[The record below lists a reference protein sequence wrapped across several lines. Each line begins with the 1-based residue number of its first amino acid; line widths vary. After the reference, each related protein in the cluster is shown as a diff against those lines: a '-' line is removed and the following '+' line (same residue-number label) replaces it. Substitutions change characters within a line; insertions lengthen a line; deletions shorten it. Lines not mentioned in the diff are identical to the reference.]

1 MKKTLSNSHFTEA
14 VLRSKKST
22 FILSAL
28 LAAALIGSCASSRSA
43 NVYSRD
49 QARQTQT
56 VSTGVVTA
64 VRSVLIE
71 GTKTPAGVVAGGA
84 LGGIAGSAV
93 GGGKGSALMT
103 VVGAIAGGAAGAA
116 AEEGI
121 TRKAGFE
128 ITVALDNGQTIA
140 VVQEADQPFNVG
152 DRVKVLS
159 SPDGTSRVTY

>member
-1 MKKTLSNSHFTEA
+1 MERSSLNYR
-14 VLRSKKST
+14 LRNIIFLNKKSI
-22 FILSAL
+22 FILSVL

-49 QARQTQT
+49 QAQQAQT
-56 VSTGVVTA
+56 VTTGVVTA

-121 TRKAGFE
+121 TRKAGLE
-128 ITVALDNGQTIA
+128 ITVALDNGKTIA
-140 VVQEADQPFNVG
+140 VVQEADQAFKAG
-152 DRVKVLS
+152 DRVRVLS
-159 SPDGTSRVTY
+159 APDGTSRVTY

>member
-1 MKKTLSNSHFTEA
+1 MKKIRFNPHF
-14 VLRSKKST
+14 LMNRKNIY
-22 FILSAL
+22 ILSAL
-28 LAAALIGSCASSRSA
+28 LTAALVGSCASSRSA

-49 QARQTQT
+49 QVRQAQT
-56 VSTGVVTA
+56 VSTGVVTD

-128 ITVALDNGQTIA
+128 ITVALDNGQTLA

-159 SPDGTSRVTY
+159 APDGTTRVTH

>member
-1 MKKTLSNSHFTEA
+1 MKKRLLSYRLNHLLSGN
-14 VLRSKKST
+14 KKSLYL
-22 FILSAL
+22 LSAI
-28 LAAALIGSCASSRSA
+28 AAAFLIASCASSRSA

-49 QARQTQT
+49 QAQMAQT

-71 GTKTPAGVVAGGA
+71 GTKTPVGAAAGGA
-84 LGGIAGSAV
+84 IGGVAGSAV
-93 GGGKGSALMT
+93 GGGKGSTLMT

-128 ITVALDNGQTIA
+128 ITVALDNGTTIA
-140 VVQEADQPFNVG
+140 VVQEADQAFNVG

-159 SPDGTSRVTY
+159 SPDGTTRVTY